1 MHGSLG
7 EKRQQ
12 MFFEERKIA
21 VKGKIAPR
29 CYLIVGE

>member
-7 EKRQQ
+7 GKRQQ
-12 MFFEERKIA
+12 MFFEKNIA

-29 CYLIVGE
+29 CYLIVAE